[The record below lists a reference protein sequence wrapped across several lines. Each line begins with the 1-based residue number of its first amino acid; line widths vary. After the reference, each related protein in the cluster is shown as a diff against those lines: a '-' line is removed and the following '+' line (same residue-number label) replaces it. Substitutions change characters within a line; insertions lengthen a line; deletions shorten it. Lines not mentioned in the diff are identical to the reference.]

1 MNEICC
7 VNINNWQRERWRQY
21 TSANCCLKAQ
31 AARLCPQ
38 KTDRNV
44 GANWEEDM
52 SSQLSSFPPEM
63 KEEEMMK
70 EKEKK
75 PTLTFSIIFVLL
87 FFFHLFLFLF
97 PFYDFLSTGQP
108 YLGLIITTVH
118 RTSPSQYLLSGPYN
132 YCVLWPSR
140 NRGKINYPF

>member
-1 MNEICC
+1 
-7 VNINNWQRERWRQY
+7 
-21 TSANCCLKAQ
+21 
-31 AARLCPQ
+31 
-38 KTDRNV
+38 
-44 GANWEEDM
+44 M

-63 KEEEMMK
+63 KKKKEKKKKMMMM
-70 EKEKK
+70 KEKK

-87 FFFHLFLFLF
+87 FLLSSVLISF
-97 PFYDFLSTGQP
+97 PLYDFLSTGQP